1 MAMPGGPYGEKTCI
15 KTYIREAKM
24 AFRSF
29 QFEKK
34 EMRKIQKKRDITSL
48 WTARPAA
55 PWAGEAKDGLT
66 ENAAE
71 DHRHIITTR
80 NVENTR

>member
-1 MAMPGGPYGEKTCI
+1 MPGGPYGEKTCI

-34 EMRKIQKKRDITSL
+34 EMRFFR
-48 WTARPAA
+48 
-55 PWAGEAKDGLT
+55 
-66 ENAAE
+66 
-71 DHRHIITTR
+71 IIFIFRATHTYHSA
-80 NVENTR
+80 